1 MDISLSGAEVALISA
16 LLAAVT
22 TPLML
27 LFKML
32 IADKDRQ
39 IERLEKQNEEL
50 LNGLLSGTKAAESSA
65 AVAAQVV
72 KQRAR

>member
-1 MDISLSGAEVALISA
+1 MDISLSGAEVTLIVA
-16 LLAAVT
+16 LLASVT
-22 TPLML
+22 TPLTI

-32 IADKDRQ
+32 ISDKDRQ
-39 IERLEKQNEEL
+39 IARLEKQNEDL

-65 AVAAQVV
+65 AVATQVL